1 MYTFYWLYTFII
13 SKDKYFLLKCI
24 LSISKDREDSNT
36 IKAALWDELLKG
48 CSSYHV
54 GEPYQIENNPGW
66 CKK

>member
-48 CSSYHV
+48 CSS
-54 GEPYQIENNPGW
+54 IM
-66 CKK
+66 

>member
-24 LSISKDREDSNT
+24 LSKDREDSNT

-48 CSSYHV
+48 CSS
-54 GEPYQIENNPGW
+54 IM
-66 CKK
+66 